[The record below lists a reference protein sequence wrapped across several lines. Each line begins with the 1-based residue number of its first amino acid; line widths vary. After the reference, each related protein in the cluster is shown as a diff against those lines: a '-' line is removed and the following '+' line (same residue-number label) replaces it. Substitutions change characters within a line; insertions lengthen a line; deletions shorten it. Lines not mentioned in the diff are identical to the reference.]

1 MVFFEKGVPK
11 TRLCVQK
18 SMRRSVSLC
27 DHFLVFDFRFEIGVS
42 TIISLVS
49 WFSTSSLTAILKSA
63 SYYTCARQTCL
74 VKPAKRTRHRN
85 SNTRTGP
92 MLDAFWSVPGCISNF
107 TKHDQTASNTI
118 KRYQAR
124 WPKDKMC
131 GHQTCFDSVSSLN
144 ILRVIGAL
152 LEVRKT
158 LVIKIVKYL
167 NMAAN

>member
-1 MVFFEKGVPK
+1 
-11 TRLCVQK
+11 
-18 SMRRSVSLC
+18 MRCSVSLS
-27 DHFLVFDFRFEIGVS
+27 DHFLVFDFPFEIGVS
-42 TIISLVS
+42 AIIELVS
-49 WFSTSSLTAILKSA
+49 WFSTSSLTAVLKLA

-92 MLDAFWSVPGCISNF
+92 MLDTFWSVLGSISNF

-118 KRYQAR
+118 KRYQTR
-124 WPKDKMC
+124 WPNDKMC
-131 GHQTCFDSVSSLN
+131 SHQTYFDPVWSPN

-167 NMAAN
+167 NIAVN